1 MPTTSAASSAAEHM
15 SQSYAYK
22 VRDRQGKLLTGTLE
36 AESVAIVAGKLR
48 QMGYVPVSIQS
59 GESKSLQ
66 RDLKIPY
73 LSGRI
78 KLKEVAV
85 FSRQFATM
93 INAGLTLLRSLSILA
108 EQTSNKELARI
119 IGEVRRDVER
129 GSALSV
135 ALAKHPKAFS
145 RLYVAM
151 VRSGETGGSLDS
163 VLTRLATTIEQ
174 QVDLRRKVKS
184 AMTYPIVVGVIVV
197 LILIA
202 MLIFVVPMFKGMYHD
217 LNAKLPAPTLVLL
230 AVSNALKQ
238 FFPLVF
244 LGAGGAAWAAKRY
257 VNTPPGRRRFDAYKL
272 RAPVFGPLAHKT
284 ALARFSR
291 SLAALVRAGVPIL
304 DALEIVS
311 ETAGNVIV
319 AEAAADTQA
328 AVKAGESLARPL
340 EAHPVFPP
348 MVTQMIAVGEETGA
362 LDELLE
368 KIADFYD
375 AEVEATVDALTSLI
389 EPLLIVVMG
398 IAVGGMV
405 IALYMPMFSI
415 IGKLGGNNAGG
426 G

>member
-1 MPTTSAASSAAEHM
+1 MT
-15 SQSYAYK
+15 YAYK
-22 VRDRQGKLLTGTLE
+22 VRDRQGKVVTGTLE
-36 AESVAIVAGKLR
+36 AESVSIVAGKLR
-48 QMGYVPVSIQS
+48 SMGYVPVSI
-59 GESKSLQ
+59 ESNETNLSAKEI
-66 RDLKIPY
+66 KIPGF
-73 LSGRI
+73 SGRI

-93 INAGLTLLRSLSILA
+93 INSGLTLLRALSILA
-108 EQTSNKELARI
+108 DQTESKELSRI
-119 IGEVRRDVER
+119 IGEIRKDVER
-129 GSALSV
+129 GSSLSA

-151 VRSGETGGSLDS
+151 VRSGETGGSLDT
-163 VLTRLATTIEQ
+163 VLLRLATTIEQ
-174 QVDLRRKVKS
+174 QVNLRRKVKS
-184 AMTYPIVVGVIVV
+184 AMTYPIVVGVIVL
-197 LILIA
+197 LILTA
-202 MLIFVVPMFKGMYHD
+202 MLIFVVPMFKGMYAD
-217 LNAKLPAPTLVLL
+217 LDAKLPLPTLVLL
-230 AVSNALKQ
+230 TASNIMKK
-238 FFPLVF
+238 FFPLVI
-244 LGAGGAAWAAKRY
+244 LGGAGGVYAIKRY
-257 VNTPPGRRRFDAYKL
+257 VKTPDGRRRWDAYKL
-272 RAPVFGPLAHKT
+272 KAPVFGQLAHKT

-311 ETAGNVIV
+311 ETAGNTVV
-319 AEAAADTQA
+319 AEAVADTQA
-328 AVKAGESLARPL
+328 AVKAGESLAKPL

-398 IAVGGMV
+398 VTVGGMV

-415 IGKLGGNNAGG
+415 IGKMGASSGSG
-426 G
+426 